1 MLTNRKFFCKIICW
15 DVYTHDHNQR
25 KLMANDFTKNLCVF
39 KNKYH
44 YRHKIPI
51 SFFFCFFFLQ
61 ENQVIDNIHSF
72 YRGKKFKEMHR
83 SHTKKDDEPYVKHLY
98 YLILLPKSPEYSNS
112 KYKNKNSYA
121 KQKWDSVL

>member
-15 DVYTHDHNQR
+15 NVYTHDHNQR

-51 SFFFCFFFLQ
+51 SFFSVSFFSKKIRSQTTF
-61 ENQVIDNIHSF
+61 IHSIE
-72 YRGKKFKEMHR
+72 GKKFKEMHC

-98 YLILLPKSPEYSNS
+98 YLILLPKSHEYSNS